1 MKIHLDHAREPNAA
15 PPWMLGLLMVAV
27 LLVSVISG
35 EYVELEGERM
45 DLQSQML
52 DDVGTSH
59 QVQYSRPLSPD
70 AQKALREQAAQANAV
85 LSELGR
91 PWPALFL
98 LLEEVAQ
105 PEIALLAIRPDA
117 ANGRLRIAG
126 EARRMTDALDYVR
139 KLGRSGQMTDVVLEE
154 HEVLASDQQ
163 RAVRFAL
170 SGRWGG

>member
-1 MKIHLDHAREPNAA
+1 MKIDLDHARDPNAA
-15 PPWMLGLLMVAV
+15 PHWALALLMAAV

-35 EYVELEGERM
+35 EYVKLESERT

-52 DDVGTSH
+52 NDVSTSD
-59 QVQYSRPLSPD
+59 QLQYSRPLSPYD
-70 AQKALREQAAQANAV
+70 QKALREQAVQANAV

-126 EARRMTDALDYVR
+126 EARGMADALNYVR
-139 KLGRSGQMTDVVLEE
+139 KLGRSGQMKDVVLEE
-154 HEVLASDQQ
+154 HEVLAADQQ

>member
-1 MKIHLDHAREPNAA
+1 MKIHLDHAIEPNAA
-15 PPWMLGLLMVAV
+15 PPWTLGLLMVAV

-35 EYVELEGERM
+35 EYVKLEDERT

-91 PWPALFL
+91 C
-98 LLEEVAQ
+98 
-105 PEIALLAIRPDA
+105 
-117 ANGRLRIAG
+117 LR
-126 EARRMTDALDYVR
+126 RSRSL
-139 KLGRSGQMTDVVLEE
+139 KL
-154 HEVLASDQQ
+154 HC
-163 RAVRFAL
+163 
-170 SGRWGG
+170 